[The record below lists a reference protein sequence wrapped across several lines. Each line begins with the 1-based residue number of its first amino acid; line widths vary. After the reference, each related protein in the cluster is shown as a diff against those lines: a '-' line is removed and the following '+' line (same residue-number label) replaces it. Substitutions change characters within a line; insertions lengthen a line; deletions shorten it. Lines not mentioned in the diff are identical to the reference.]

1 MGVNYVTLERLCS
14 IAYSKGAQFLAVG
27 GDLVSGYTAVP
38 SDFDLQLHAW
48 KQATLGFWNE
58 RPVYAAMGNH
68 EALMRVFKDG
78 SQYGAEVDRW
88 PYSTE
93 SAEAAFARWFNHP
106 LNGPEVSDPR
116 RPTYKENVYSFQYGC
131 VKMIVFNNNYW
142 MSNQPM
148 LYGGSPE
155 GYLMEDQL
163 SLSLIHI

>member
-27 GDLVSGYTAVP
+27 GDLVNGYTAVP

-88 PYSTE
+88 PISTE
-93 SAEAAFARWFNHP
+93 RAEAAFARWFNHP
-106 LNGPEVSDPR
+106 
-116 RPTYKENVYSFQYGC
+116 
-131 VKMIVFNNNYW
+131 
-142 MSNQPM
+142 
-148 LYGGSPE
+148 
-155 GYLMEDQL
+155 
-163 SLSLIHI
+163 